1 MGKFRRPRASR
12 ARFDRRDHDMRIVVK
27 VGTSTLA
34 HPTGRLNI
42 QRMEKLCKVLSDLKN
57 MGHEIILVSSGA
69 IAMGFGKLNLS
80 ERPKDVPT
88 KQASAA
94 VGQCELM
101 YIYDKLFTE
110 YNHTVAQLLITAP
123 DIEEGG
129 VRKQNFHNT
138 LARLLELGALPVIN
152 ENDTIAVEQ
161 IKFGDNDTLAALAA
175 PTRISGR
182 VTAELEMAPP
192 GKFEAKTAEAL
203 GKEAFSKAADAEGYE
218 IVVDTHGT
226 LLWGESAED
235 ERPLLILTSEQGS
248 KEYLAYLNG
257 KHISWIACGKEHVD
271 LKRACEILAAEFDVK
286 RAAAVGGGHIN
297 AGFLAAGL
305 LDEVSILIGA
315 GIAGRGGMQSVFDGL
330 PMERGVT
337 PLKLTSVQQYGS
349 GAVWLRYNVEK

>member
-1 MGKFRRPRASR
+1 MNKPYIVCHMMTSVDG
-12 ARFDRRDHDMRIVVK
+12 RID
-27 VGTSTLA
+27 
-34 HPTGRLNI
+34 
-42 QRMEKLCKVLSDLKN
+42 C
-57 MGHEIILVSSGA
+57 
-69 IAMGFGKLNLS
+69 AM
-80 ERPKDVPT
+80 
-88 KQASAA
+88 
-94 VGQCELM
+94 
-101 YIYDKLFTE
+101 TE
-110 YNHTVAQLLITAP
+110 HLP
-123 DIEEGG
+123 G
-129 VRKQNFHNT
+129 VQ
-138 LARLLELGALPVIN
+138 EYY
-152 ENDTIAVEQ
+152 
-161 IKFGDNDTLAALAA
+161 DTLDALDA

-182 VTAELEMAPP
+182 VTAELEMALP

-203 GKEAFSKAADAEGYE
+203 GKEAFSKATDAEGYE

-235 ERPLLILTSEQGS
+235 ERPLLILTSEQVS

-271 LKRACEILAAEFDVK
+271 LKRACEILAAEFGVK

-315 GIAGRGGMQSVFDGL
+315 GIDGRGGMQSVFDGL

>member
-1 MGKFRRPRASR
+1 MPHDDLGRRTYRLR
-12 ARFDRRDHDMRIVVK
+12 HDR
-27 VGTSTLA
+27 
-34 HPTGRLNI
+34 
-42 QRMEKLCKVLSDLKN
+42 
-57 MGHEIILVSSGA
+57 
-69 IAMGFGKLNLS
+69 
-80 ERPKDVPT
+80 
-88 KQASAA
+88 
-94 VGQCELM
+94 
-101 YIYDKLFTE
+101 
-110 YNHTVAQLLITAP
+110 
-123 DIEEGG
+123 
-129 VRKQNFHNT
+129 
-138 LARLLELGALPVIN
+138 
-152 ENDTIAVEQ
+152 
-161 IKFGDNDTLAALAA
+161 A
-175 PTRISGR
+175 PTRRAGILRHARRAGR
-182 VTAELEMAPP
+182 THTYQRPRDRGARNGAA

-203 GKEAFSKAADAEGYE
+203 GKEAFSKAADADGYE

-235 ERPLLILTSEQGS
+235 ERPLLILTSEQVS

-315 GIAGRGGMQSVFDGL
+315 GIDGRGGMQSVFDGL